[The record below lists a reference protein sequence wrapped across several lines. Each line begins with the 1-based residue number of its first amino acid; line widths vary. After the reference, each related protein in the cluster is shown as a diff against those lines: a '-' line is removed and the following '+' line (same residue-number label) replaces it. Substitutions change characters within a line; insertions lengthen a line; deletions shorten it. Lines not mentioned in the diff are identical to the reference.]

1 MKTFLMIATLAM
13 PVLGQVSRIAPPATL
28 DAGERAIPGRNLYN
42 WSVAA
47 VVAANAADIASSW
60 HGQEANPFVAGGGS
74 QFGMKSVAI
83 KSGFVA
89 TSLLIQHVALRHR
102 PDLHKRMAWLNF
114 ATAGVLSG
122 VAKHNYSVR

>member
-1 MKTFLMIATLAM
+1 MKTLLIIVSLALSASAQVSMIVPAAM
-13 PVLGQVSRIAPPATL
+13 PGPPVSA
-28 DAGERAIPGRNLYN
+28 GRNLYR

-60 HGQEANPFVAGGGS
+60 RGQEANPVVAGGGS
-74 QFGMKSVAI
+74 QFGMRSVAI

-89 TSLLIQHVALRHR
+89 TSLLVQNVVLRHR

-114 ATAGVLSG
+114 ATAGVLGG
-122 VAKHNYSVR
+122 VARHNYSVR